1 MEKIK
6 VEQHGFT
13 PHQLYKFYFFQQTI
27 RYSLITL

>member
-13 PHQLYKFYFFQQTI
+13 LLNNFKFFIYYAL
-27 RYSLITL
+27 RLCS